1 MMQIWNS
8 GKNQLMNFHL
18 LLSQEKIN
26 LRTLLRLIEM
36 FMSHNLMLWDGAQN
50 VYLYFCLITK
60 NKHITG

>member
-50 VYLYFCLITK
+50 VYLYFCLIAK